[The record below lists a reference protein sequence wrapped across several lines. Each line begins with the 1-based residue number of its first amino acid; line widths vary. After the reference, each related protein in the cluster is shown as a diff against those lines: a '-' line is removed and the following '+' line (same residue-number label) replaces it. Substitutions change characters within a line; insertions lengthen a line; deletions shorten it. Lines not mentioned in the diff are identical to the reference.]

1 MKDIN
6 DFFDIDKSDEKFHSL
21 TLKNDK
27 EKLLG
32 EKKASEIKDYFH
44 NLKDKNEEKD
54 NDGIR
59 VLVPKDAYK
68 LKALIDDL
76 NTILNS

>member
-1 MKDIN
+1 MKDIK
-6 DFFDIDKSDEKFHSL
+6 DYFDIDKNDERFHSI
-21 TLKNDK
+21 TLKNEK

-44 NLKDKNEEKD
+44 NLKDKNEKTDKD
-54 NDGIR
+54 STR

>member
-1 MKDIN
+1 MKDIK
-6 DFFDIDKSDEKFHSL
+6 DFFDIDKSDEKFHRL

-54 NDGIR
+54 KDGIR

>member
-54 NDGIR
+54 TDGIR

>member
-1 MKDIN
+1 MKDIK
-6 DFFDIDKSDEKFHSL
+6 DFFDIDKSDEKFHRL

-59 VLVPKDAYK
+59 VLIPKDAYK